1 LLRSNTA
8 EGALDWSAEIGRDD
22 FRSGRAG
29 GGSGDTA
36 VAGST
41 DEVDVDHH
49 QFRGDGNI
57 GRKSRRKSGFA
68 TQLSK
73 HVPHTI
79 GSNPEEVFGTS
90 GQENV

>member
-1 LLRSNTA
+1 LLCSNTA
-8 EGALDWSAEIGRDD
+8 EGALDWSAEICGFD
-22 FRSGRAG
+22 FRGGRSGR
-29 GGSGDTA
+29 SPRDTA

-68 TQLSK
+68 T
-73 HVPHTI
+73 
-79 GSNPEEVFGTS
+79 
-90 GQENV
+90 